1 MEDASLNSMFL
12 KAIESFNYTKEEQ
25 RKYLNILDSKKKIQ
39 TIASLYTIVERKSK
53 IVESL
58 EELKSRHSL
67 INLLF
72 LRYTI
77 ETMSMDCDS
86 KKEIWNLFV
95 ERNGIETLEF
105 GFRSNNESFLNNLT
119 EFAVHIVGTYNCCT
133 NLLKRIFSKYD
144 LISKEATFAYLN
156 MKVDRRALYESKRGK
171 EYNMTG
177 CLCSLFIK
185 TVVDDILSL
194 NSISNELAFVL
205 EENVQ
210 ISKLINEK
218 YLRSI
223 ESKFTDKK
231 NFQKVWD
238 ALISVKTPLKNKN
251 NGEVAEEP
259 EIRKPSCFLDEK
271 GRSRSLHKPSTMYKC
286 QSLVEENAHTSNK
299 NNTGETYLLDPEQ
312 DKLIKTKKTKDQLDK
327 LKEENAALKEELLK
341 TKSARPKTTAL
352 DMLSKIHLS
361 DKNTKKM
368 AQIVFDYTLK
378 DDKSGVQSSN
388 ATLEKAMPPAQSKSV
403 KKIFGRPASAFK
415 AVASVD
421 DAPEKPTAAAHSPV
435 VASCSIT
442 DLPKS
447 PTEENAVSQIDVK
460 PSEAKKPVR
469 TGLGKLGSKSKVKKP
484 ILVSNKSYS
493 GLKWKKS
500 SRSSCQIFAK
510 VQYETSEKMFKLEE
524 FDEFENVQEKKIDVE
539 IKQEKSIS
547 VVKNEC
553 CMDPKKSYALNI
565 ALGRIKCNNKDLISK
580 ICTHQFDNENVIRQ
594 LIMYFPTDDEV
605 LMIKNTNLQLSRA
618 EQFFREA
625 DDLKKLNDA
634 LISLRFSFVLKSKDF
649 VAIFCQMTEAFQ
661 RLLASTELLNLFGIL
676 LVIGNVLNS
685 NTYNGNAEGFTLDS
699 LEYFAKDTILNIV
712 KRKINK
718 PRLIHELFGESKEL
732 TLIKEGFSVESIV
745 YEFNEVKSMFIEE
758 SVDQCLKSEF
768 YLALEKFKIMH
779 QFYKQAQ
786 DYFGESD
793 DKFIVK
799 IENFVKKLK

>member
-77 ETMSMDCDS
+77 ETMSMNCDS
-86 KKEIWNLFV
+86 KKEIWNFFV

-144 LISKEATFAYLN
+144 LISKEVTFAYVN
-156 MKVDRRALYESKRGK
+156 MKVDRRALYESKKMK

-194 NSISNELAFVL
+194 NSISNELEFVL

-210 ISKLINEK
+210 ISKLIDEK
-218 YLRSI
+218 YLRST
-223 ESKFTDKK
+223 ESKFTDK
-231 NFQKVWD
+231 NFFQKLCD
-238 ALISVKTPLKNKN
+238 ALISVKMPPRNKNK
-251 NGEVAEEP
+251 GEIPEES
-259 EIRKPSCFLDEK
+259 EIRKPSYFLEEK
-271 GRSRSLHKPSTMYKC
+271 SRSKSLQKPSIMHKC
-286 QSLVEENAHTSNK
+286 QSLTEENAYTNNK
-299 NNTGETYLLDPEQ
+299 NNTGETHLLNPEQ
-312 DKLIKTKKTKDQLDK
+312 DKLIKIKKTKDQFDK
-327 LKEENAALKEELLK
+327 LKEENIALKEELLK
-341 TKSARPKTTAL
+341 AKNARPKTTAL

-361 DKNTKKM
+361 NKNTKKI
-368 AQIVFDYTLK
+368 AQIVFDYTSK
-378 DDKSGVQSSN
+378 DDKKAVQNSN
-388 ATLEKAMPPAQSKSV
+388 TVMEKAITPTQSKSV
-403 KKIFGRPASAFK
+403 KKIFGRPISAFK
-415 AVASVD
+415 AETTPIE
-421 DAPEKPTAAAHSPV
+421 DAPNTAAYAPA
-435 VASCSIT
+435 VASCTIT

-447 PTEENAVSQIDVK
+447 SLEENTASQIDVK
-460 PSEAKKPVR
+460 PPEAKKPAR
-469 TGLGKLGSKSKVKKP
+469 TGLGKLGSKLKAKKP

-500 SRSSCQIFAK
+500 SQSSCQIFAK
-510 VQYETSEKMFKLEE
+510 IQYETSEKMFKLEE

-539 IKQEKSIS
+539 IKQEKSVS

-553 CMDPKKSYALNI
+553 CMDSKKSYALNI
-565 ALGRIKCNNKDLISK
+565 ALGRIRCNNKDLISK
-580 ICTHQFDNENVIRQ
+580 ICSHQFDDENVIRQ
-594 LIMYFPTDDEV
+594 LIMYFPTEDEV
-605 LMIKNTNLQLSRA
+605 SMIKNTSLQLSRA
-618 EQFFREA
+618 EMFFREA

-634 LISLRFSFVLKSKDF
+634 LISLRFSFVFKSKDF
-649 VAIFCQMTEAFQ
+649 AAVFCQMSEAFQ

-699 LEYFAKDTILNIV
+699 LEYFTKDTILNIV
-712 KRKINK
+712 RRKVNK

-732 TLIKEGFSVESIV
+732 SLIKDGFSVESIV

-793 DKFIVK
+793 DKFILK